1 MVVITYFSIYILVLL
16 GNYFSFYICLL
27 KASCFLFCMINFFC
41 WRVFF
46 SLCLFLLYFILY
58 LFLASSD
65 INRYLVCRNVKI
77 YPHRVQS
84 EVILIEKFPKGHNA
98 YNCYEWHIWSW
109 LCYKWHIYWRMV
121 SSSYG
126 LCLIKFTYFRFLFNL
141 MNINFLTLV
150 VMRVKLKL
158 IILVFVLTCIN
169 ILFLDLNYFHFEVF

>member
-1 MVVITYFSIYILVLL
+1 MLTSV
-16 GNYFSFYICLL
+16 
-27 KASCFLFCMINFFC
+27 
-41 WRVFF
+41 F

-65 INRYLVCRNVKI
+65 INRYLFCGNVKYTPI
-77 YPHRVQS
+77 GYKS

-126 LCLIKFTYFRFLFNL
+126 LCLIYWTLTFNPSVYWSEVKTDNIGVCIGLYKYSLFGFELFSFWSFLS
-141 MNINFLTLV
+141 
-150 VMRVKLKL
+150 VKL
-158 IILVFVLTCIN
+158 VL
-169 ILFLDLNYFHFEVF
+169 